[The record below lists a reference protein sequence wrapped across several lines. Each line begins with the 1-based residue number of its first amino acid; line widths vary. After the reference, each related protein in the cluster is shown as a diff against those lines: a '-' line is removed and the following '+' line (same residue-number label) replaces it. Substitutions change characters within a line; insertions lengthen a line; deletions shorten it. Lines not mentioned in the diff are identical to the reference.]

1 MARRNDWAVVVDVDG
16 TLTRKASGA
25 LCNVVDSHALHPD
38 GCRELAELRERFKPL
53 AIAGKLSYKD
63 ELFWL
68 KETFRV
74 YAAYGLRRFGW
85 QRAIDGVE
93 LREGVV
99 EAFAWLA
106 SHGIPVAAISYGC
119 ADFVE
124 RLLRRHGLA
133 ADAVYAG
140 RLRHEGE
147 LMVGADITTF
157 VVPAFKGDRS
167 KHFADVHDV
176 PHERLI
182 AIGDS
187 GGDRGLG
194 HLAENRFLI
203 AEKHEE
209 AEMLRALGVAE
220 VCLTETFHPAL
231 DFLRRR
237 TGLP

>member
-1 MARRNDWAVVVDVDG
+1 MNGRNEWAVVVDVDG
-16 TLTRKASGA
+16 TLTRKTTGA
-25 LCNVVDSHALHPD
+25 LCNVVDNAALHAD
-38 GCRELAELRERFKPL
+38 GRQELAGLRARFKPL
-53 AIAGKLSYKD
+53 AIAGTLSYKD

-68 KETFRV
+68 KETFRI
-74 YAAYGLRRFGW
+74 YADYGLSRSGW
-85 QRAIDGVE
+85 ERAVDGVE
-93 LREGVV
+93 LREGVT
-99 EAFAWLA
+99 EAFAWMA
-106 SHGIPVAAISYGC
+106 SHGIPVAAISFGC

-124 RLLRRHGLA
+124 RLLDRHGLKA
-133 ADAVYAG
+133 EAVYAG
-140 RLRHEGE
+140 RLRHEGD
-147 LMVGADITTF
+147 LMVGADIASF

-203 AEKHEE
+203 AEKPDE
-209 AEMLRALGVAE
+209 AEMLRKLGVAE
-220 VCLTETFHPAL
+220 VCLTDTFHPAL
-231 DFLRRR
+231 DFLRIR